1 MLSKSLRRANFRL
14 LPGRLLYGPE
24 WLVLGVNN
32 ICNLHCKM
40 CDVGTAFSDSNF
52 YYHLMGAQP
61 VNMPLELARRI
72 LDQAARHYPEAK
84 IGYAFTE
91 PGIYPHLIESLDYA
105 QSHKLYTTVT
115 TNGLNLPQLAEDLSR
130 VGLREL
136 NVSLDGPPEVHNRI
150 RGHPKS
156 FERALSGI
164 EKLLEQPG
172 PKPAVSVYCTIT
184 EWNVGRL
191 EEFLGFFHH
200 LPLREVGFMHTNYT
214 PTSVAE
220 AHNRVHG
227 ATYPATASNM
237 EGIDLAQ
244 MDLDRLWDEVEAIE
258 SNAYPF
264 RVIFSP
270 AIASRPGLDIFYREP
285 TRLLGTLCNDAFRN
299 IMIKSDGSVIPA
311 HGRCYRVVAGSI
323 YEQSLPEIWHSQ
335 PLAGFRKTLIKAGG
349 LLPACSR
356 CCSAF

>member
-14 LPGRLLYGPE
+14 LPGRLFYGPE

-40 CDVGTAFSDSNF
+40 CDVGTAFADSNF

-61 VNMPLELARRI
+61 VNMPLELTRRI
-72 LDQAARHYPEAK
+72 VDQAAQHYPEAK

-105 QSHKLYTTVT
+105 QSRKLYTTVT
-115 TNGLNLPQLAEDLSR
+115 TNGLNLPDLAEDLSQ

-164 EKLLEQPG
+164 ENCSNNRAPNPRCRSTARSRSG
-172 PKPAVSVYCTIT
+172 TSPARGV
-184 EWNVGRL
+184 
-191 EEFLGFFHH
+191 LGFFHH

-220 AHNRVHG
+220 APQPSAWR
-227 ATYPATASNM
+227 
-237 EGIDLAQ
+237 DLSR
-244 MDLDRLWDEVEAIE
+244 DR
-258 SNAYPF
+258 F
-264 RVIFSP
+264 Q
-270 AIASRPGLDIFYREP
+270 
-285 TRLLGTLCNDAFRN
+285 
-299 IMIKSDGSVIPA
+299 
-311 HGRCYRVVAGSI
+311 HGRN
-323 YEQSLPEIWHSQ
+323 
-335 PLAGFRKTLIKAGG
+335 
-349 LLPACSR
+349 
-356 CCSAF
+356 